1 MPFSALDVFLR
12 TIFFYFFLLLMVRLT
27 GKHSVGRLSP
37 FDFVVTIML
46 AEAATLAIE
55 DQSKPLAAGVI
66 PIATLV
72 GLEIILSYV
81 LLKTP
86 WLRPWIND
94 RPTVV
99 IRNGRIDEQALRR
112 LRFNLD
118 DLMEELR
125 IKSVTD
131 IRDVAYALWER
142 SGEFSVVLRPAE
154 QPLRP
159 ADLGLGGGAGGLP
172 VVLIEDGRWNRSGL
186 QTARLERATVE
197 RRLAAAGIQAAD
209 VLIATVNQG
218 DDVFVQLK
226 QRAGGGQR
234 RLQLDRSPVD

>member
-1 MPFSALDVFLR
+1 MPFSPLDIFLR

-46 AEAATLAIE
+46 AEAATMAIE

-72 GLEIILSYV
+72 GLEIALAY
-81 LLKTP
+81 LMLKVP
-86 WLRPWIND
+86 WLRPWVND

-99 IRNGRIDEQALRR
+99 IRHGHVDEQALRR
-112 LRFNLD
+112 LRFNMD

-125 IKSVTD
+125 IKNVSD

-142 SGEFSVVLRPAE
+142 SGEFSVVLRPSE

-159 ADLGLGGGAGGLP
+159 ADLGLPGDVGGLP
-172 VVLIEDGRWNRSGL
+172 IVLIEDGRWNRSGL
-186 QTARLERATVE
+186 RAAGFDRADVE
-197 RRLAAAGIQAAD
+197 PRLAAEGIKVAD
-209 VLIATVNQG
+209 VLLATVNQSG
-218 DDVFVQLK
+218 QAFVQLK
-226 QRAGGGQR
+226 QRAGGGQY
-234 RLQLDRSPVD
+234 RLQLDRSS